1 MVTPKVSFSVAGHV
15 SNFQYFAVTPTSTC
29 KYKKKN
35 VAGFAIALYVGI
47 ETCMCGREESRERD
61 KQSQEQKWNHAQSLS
76 CSGIICFPEVM
87 YFFLLLKVVGLGT
100 SVPNTLR
107 I

>member
-47 ETCMCGREESRERD
+47 ETCMCGREESREWD
-61 KQSQEQKWNHAQSLS
+61 KHRAKSRNGTMLKACPAL
-76 CSGIICFPEVM
+76 GLFV
-87 YFFLLLKVVGLGT
+87 FL
-100 SVPNTLR
+100 R
-107 I
+107 